1 MLDKLAT
8 LFPEDQMENVSQI
21 LASVS
26 NFAKFIDQKVSGD
39 QSKFNEAIEAIKHVF
54 DSYKKQ

>member
-26 NFAKFIDQKVSGD
+26 NFTKFLDQKMQGD
-39 QSKFNEAIEAIKHVF
+39 QAKFNEAIEAIKHMF
-54 DSYKKQ
+54 DNYKK